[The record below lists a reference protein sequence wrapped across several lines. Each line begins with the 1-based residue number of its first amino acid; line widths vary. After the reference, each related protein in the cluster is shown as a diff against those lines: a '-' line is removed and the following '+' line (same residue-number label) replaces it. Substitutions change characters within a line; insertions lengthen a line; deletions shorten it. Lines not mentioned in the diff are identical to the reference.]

1 MHVQLPPDPGESAG
15 AHLDNGHDLPRRA
28 AEPRALRAG
37 ADTRAVQDAP
47 PAGRAEGHNPP
58 DGVLPLQRARPQS
71 AGHVPGAGVRVMRL
85 ADNDSVVAFAAVEH
99 LDESEKAEDE
109 LDEETTESMDEAQA
123 LEDSDVQMTEEDQEE
138 SGE

>member
-1 MHVQLPPDPGESAG
+1 
-15 AHLDNGHDLPRRA
+15 
-28 AEPRALRAG
+28 
-37 ADTRAVQDAP
+37 
-47 PAGRAEGHNPP
+47 
-58 DGVLPLQRARPQS
+58 
-71 AGHVPGAGVRVMRL
+71 MRL